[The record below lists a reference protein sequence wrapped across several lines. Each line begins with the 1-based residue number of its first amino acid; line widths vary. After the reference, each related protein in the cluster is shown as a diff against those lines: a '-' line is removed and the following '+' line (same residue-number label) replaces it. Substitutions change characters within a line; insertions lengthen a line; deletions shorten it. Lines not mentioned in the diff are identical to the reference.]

1 MYVCHCR
8 AVTDCRIRE
17 VIAAGATEL
26 GEVARRSGAGVT
38 CGGCLPAV
46 RRILVASVGEPETAL
61 PRTPPSGPSTGSLL
75 GPRVAAAGSSNA

>member
-17 VIAAGATEL
+17 VIAAGATDL
-26 GEVARRSGAGVT
+26 GELARRSGAGIT

-46 RRILVASVGEPETAL
+46 KRLLREQGHDAPPRPPRRAPEPEPVGL
-61 PRTPPSGPSTGSLL
+61 
-75 GPRVAAAGSSNA
+75 